1 MLETPP
7 ALTIRRTFK
16 RPPREAI
23 AALDGALTGQVAD
36 ALGGLGA
43 LDAAIKPIAGAPSSM
58 QSFVGPAF
66 PCMNSPADQLGLVG
80 ALAYA
85 EPGDVLVVGTE
96 AYLGTAVIGDLM
108 AGMLLNGGAAGLVTD
123 GAVRDTPGII
133 GVGLPVY
140 CAGVSPNSPQRNGP
154 GTVGLA
160 ISVGGVTVNPG
171 DVVVGD
177 VDGVVVV
184 PQDALDD
191 VINRVN
197 EIKRMET
204 EVEAKVKDGLTYPD
218 SWRAYLEPGAARF
231 VD

>member
-43 LDAAIKPIAGAPSSM
+43 LDAAIKPIVGAPSSM

-108 AGMLLNGGAAGLVTD
+108 AGMLLNRGAAGLVTD

-140 CAGVSPNSPQRNGP
+140 CAGVSPNSPHRNGP
-154 GTVGLA
+154 GTVGLS

-204 EVEAKVKDGLTYPD
+204 EVEAKVRDGLTYPD

>member
-7 ALTIRRTFK
+7 ALTIRRNFQ
-16 RPPREAI
+16 RPPRDAVAKLE
-23 AALDGALTGQVAD
+23 GAMTGQVAD

-43 LDAAIKPIAGAPSSM
+43 LDASIKPIADAPPAM
-58 QSFVGPAF
+58 KSFVGSAL
-66 PCMNSPADQLGLVG
+66 PCMNGPADQLGLVG

-108 AGMLLNGGAAGLVTD
+108 AGMLLNCGAAGLVTD

-160 ISVGGVTVNPG
+160 ISIGGVTVNPG
-171 DVVVGD
+171 DILVGD

-191 VINRVN
+191 VIGHVD
-197 EIKRMET
+197 EIKRMES

>member
-7 ALTIRRTFK
+7 ALTIRRTFR
-16 RPPREAI
+16 RPPRDAI
-23 AALDGALTGQVAD
+23 AALQGAMTGQVVD

-43 LDAAIKPIAGAPSSM
+43 LDASIKPIADAPTAM
-58 QSFVGPAF
+58 KSFAGPAF
-66 PCMNSPADQLGLVG
+66 PCMTSPADQLGLVG

-108 AGMLLNGGAAGLVTD
+108 AGMLLNSGAAGLVTD

-133 GVGLPVY
+133 AVGLPVF

-160 ISVGGVTVNPG
+160 ISIGGVTVNPG

-177 VDGVVVV
+177 VDGVVIV
-184 PQDALDD
+184 PQDALDG
-191 VINRVN
+191 VIAHVD
-197 EIKRMET
+197 EIKRMES
-204 EVEAKVKDGLTYPD
+204 EMEAKVKGGLTYPD

>member
-7 ALTIRRTFK
+7 ALTISRSVT
-16 RPPREAI
+16 RPPQAAI
-23 AALDGALTGQVAD
+23 AALEGVLTGQVAD

-43 LDAAIKPIAGAPSSM
+43 LDAAIKPLADAPQAMKSV
-58 QSFVGPAF
+58 VGPAF

-80 ALAYA
+80 ALGYA

-108 AGMLLNGGAAGLVTD
+108 AGMALNRGIAGLVTD

-133 GVGLPVY
+133 GVGMPIY

-160 ISVGGVTVNPG
+160 ISIGGVTVHPG

-177 VDGVVVV
+177 GDGVVIVPADKLDAVV
-184 PQDALDD
+184 KGVA
-191 VINRVN
+191 
-197 EIKRMET
+197 EIRRHEAEM
-204 EVEAKVKDGLTYPD
+204 EAKVKAGLAFPD
-218 SWRAYLEPGAARF
+218 SWRAYLEPGAAHF

>member
-7 ALTIRRTFK
+7 ALTIRRTFQ
-16 RPPREAI
+16 RPPRDAI
-23 AALDGALTGQVAD
+23 AALEGAMTGQVAD

-43 LDAAIKPIAGAPSSM
+43 LDAAIKPIAGAPPAM
-58 QSFVGPAF
+58 LSFVGPAF

-85 EPGDVLVVGTE
+85 ESGDVLVVGTE

-108 AGMLLNGGAAGLVTD
+108 AGMLLNRGVAGLVTD
-123 GAVRDTPGII
+123 GAVRDTPGIV
-133 GVGLPVY
+133 GVGLPVF

-160 ISVGGVTVNPG
+160 VSIGGVTVNPG

-184 PQDALDD
+184 PRDALDD
-191 VINRVN
+191 VIEHVN
-197 EIKRMET
+197 DIKRMEA

>member
-7 ALTIRRTFK
+7 ALTIRRTFQ
-16 RPPREAI
+16 RPSSNAI
-23 AALDGALTGQVAD
+23 AALKGALTGQVAD

-43 LDAAIKPIAGAPSSM
+43 LDASIKPIAGAPPAM

-85 EPGDVLVVGTE
+85 EPGDVVVVGTE
-96 AYLGTAVIGDLM
+96 AYVGTAVIGDLM
-108 AGMLLNGGAAGLVTD
+108 AGMLLNRGVAGLVTD

-160 ISVGGVTVNPG
+160 ISIGGVTVNPG

-184 PQDALDD
+184 PQEALDG
-191 VINRVN
+191 VIEHVN
-197 EIKRMET
+197 EIRRMET

-218 SWRAYLEPGAARF
+218 SWRTYLEPGAARF

>member
-7 ALTIRRTFK
+7 ALTIRRTFP
-16 RPPREAI
+16 RPPRDAI
-23 AALDGALTGQVAD
+23 AALEGAMTGQVVD

-43 LDAAIKPIAGAPSSM
+43 LDASIKPIADAPPAM
-58 QSFVGPAF
+58 KSFVGPAL
-66 PCMNSPADQLGLVG
+66 PCMTSPADQLGLVG

-96 AYLGTAVIGDLM
+96 GYLGTAVIGDLM

-133 GVGLPVY
+133 AVGLPVF

-160 ISVGGVTVNPG
+160 ISIGGVTVNPG

-191 VINRVN
+191 VIGKVD
-197 EIKRMET
+197 EIKRMES

>member
-1 MLETPP
+1 MLDTPP
-7 ALTIRRTFK
+7 ALTIRRTFQ
-16 RPPREAI
+16 RPTRDAVAKLE
-23 AALDGALTGQVAD
+23 GALTGQVAD

-43 LDAAIKPIAGAPSSM
+43 LDAAIKPIAAAPPTM

-108 AGMLLNGGAAGLVTD
+108 AGMLLNRGVAGLVTD

-160 ISVGGVTVNPG
+160 VSIGGVTVNPG
-171 DVVVGD
+171 DIVVGD

-184 PQDALDD
+184 PQDSLDD
-191 VINRVN
+191 VIGRVE
-197 EIKRMET
+197 EIRRQET
-204 EVEAKVKDGLTYPD
+204 AVEAEVKEGLTYPE

>member
-1 MLETPP
+1 MLDTPP
-7 ALTIRRTFK
+7 ALTIRRTFQ
-16 RPPREAI
+16 RPPHDAI
-23 AALDGALTGQVAD
+23 AKLEGALTGHVAD

-43 LDAAIKPIAGAPSSM
+43 LDAAIKPIAGAPPSM
-58 QSFVGPAF
+58 KSFVGPAF
-66 PCMNSPADQLGLVG
+66 PCMNSPADQLALVG

-108 AGMLLNGGAAGLVTD
+108 AGMLLNSGTAALVTD

-140 CAGVSPNSPQRNGP
+140 CGGVSPNSPQRNGP

-160 ISVGGVTVNPG
+160 ISIGGVTVNPG

-177 VDGVVVV
+177 GDGVVVV
-184 PQDALDD
+184 PQDALDA
-191 VINRVN
+191 VIGGVE
-197 EIKRMET
+197 EIRRQET
-204 EVEAKVKDGLTYPD
+204 EVEAKVKEGLTYPD

>member
-1 MLETPP
+1 M
-7 ALTIRRTFK
+7 
-16 RPPREAI
+16 
-23 AALDGALTGQVAD
+23 
-36 ALGGLGA
+36 
-43 LDAAIKPIAGAPSSM
+43 
-58 QSFVGPAF
+58 
-66 PCMNSPADQLGLVG
+66 
-80 ALAYA
+80 
-85 EPGDVLVVGTE
+85 LVVGTE

-108 AGMLLNGGAAGLVTD
+108 AGMLLNCGVAGLVTD
-123 GAVRDTPGII
+123 GAVRDTPGIV

-154 GTVGLA
+154 GTAGLA
-160 ISVGGVTVNPG
+160 ISIGGVTVNPG

-184 PQDALDD
+184 PQDALDV
-191 VINRVN
+191 VIEHVR
-197 EIKRMET
+197 EIRRMET

>member
-7 ALTIRRTFK
+7 ALTVRRSFQ
-16 RPPREAI
+16 RPPRDAVAQLE
-23 AALDGALTGQVAD
+23 GALTGQVAD

-43 LDAAIKPIAGAPSSM
+43 LDASIKPIEGAPPSM
-58 QSFVGPAF
+58 QSFVGSAF

-108 AGMLLNGGAAGLVTD
+108 AGMLLNRGASGLITD

-133 GVGLPVY
+133 GVGLPVFS
-140 CAGVSPNSPQRNGP
+140 AGVSPNSPQRNGP

-160 ISVGGVTVNPG
+160 ISIGGVTVNPG
-171 DVVVGD
+171 DIVVGD

-191 VINRVN
+191 VINHVN
-197 EIKRMET
+197 EIRRMET
-204 EVEAKVKDGLTYPD
+204 EMEAKVKGGLTYPE

>member
-7 ALTIRRTFK
+7 ALTIRRSFQ
-16 RPPREAI
+16 RPPREAV
-23 AALDGALTGQVAD
+23 AKLQGAMTGQVAD

-43 LDAAIKPIAGAPSSM
+43 LDASIQPIADAPPAM
-58 QSFVGPAF
+58 KGFVGSAL

-108 AGMLLNGGAAGLVTD
+108 AGMLLNCGAAALVTD
-123 GAVRDTPGII
+123 GAVRDTPGIV

-160 ISVGGVTVNPG
+160 ISIGGVTVNPG
-171 DVVVGD
+171 DVLVGD

-184 PQDALDD
+184 PQNALDD
-191 VINRVN
+191 VIGHVDD
-197 EIKRMET
+197 IKRMES

>member
-7 ALTIRRTFK
+7 ALTIRRSFQ
-16 RPPREAI
+16 RPPRDAVAKLE
-23 AALDGALTGQVAD
+23 GAMTGQVAD

-43 LDAAIKPIAGAPSSM
+43 LDASIKPIADAPPAM
-58 QSFVGPAF
+58 KSFVGSAL
-66 PCMNSPADQLGLVG
+66 PCMNGPADQLGLVG

-108 AGMLLNGGAAGLVTD
+108 AGMLLNCGAAGLVTD

-160 ISVGGVTVNPG
+160 ISIGGVTVNPG
-171 DVVVGD
+171 DILVGD

-184 PQDALDD
+184 PQDVLDD
-191 VINRVN
+191 VIGHVD
-197 EIKRMET
+197 EIKRMES

>member
-7 ALTIRRTFK
+7 ALTIRRSFQ
-16 RPPREAI
+16 RPPRDAI
-23 AALDGALTGQVAD
+23 AKLEGAMTGQVAD

-43 LDAAIKPIAGAPSSM
+43 LDASIKPIADAPPAM
-58 QSFVGPAF
+58 KSFVGSAL
-66 PCMNSPADQLGLVG
+66 PCMNGPADQLGLVG

-108 AGMLLNGGAAGLVTD
+108 AGMLLNCGVAGLVTD

-133 GVGLPVY
+133 GVGLPVF

-160 ISVGGVTVNPG
+160 ISIGGVTVNPG
-171 DVVVGD
+171 DILVGD

-191 VINRVN
+191 VINHVD
-197 EIKRMET
+197 EIKRMES

>member
-7 ALTIRRTFK
+7 ALTIRRTFQ
-16 RPPREAI
+16 RPARDAV
-23 AALDGALTGQVAD
+23 AALEGAMTGQVAD

-43 LDAAIKPIAGAPSSM
+43 LDAAIKPIAGAPASM

-66 PCMNSPADQLGLVG
+66 PCMNSPADQLGLVA

-108 AGMLLNGGAAGLVTD
+108 AGMLVNRGAAGLVTD
-123 GAVRDTPGII
+123 GAVRDTPGIV
-133 GVGLPVY
+133 GVGLPVH

-160 ISVGGVTVNPG
+160 ISIGGVTVNPG
-171 DVVVGD
+171 DVLVGD

-191 VINRVN
+191 VINHVN
-197 EIKRMET
+197 EIRRQEA
-204 EVEAKVKDGLTYPD
+204 EVEAKVKGGLTYPD

>member
-7 ALTIRRTFK
+7 ALTIRRSFQ
-16 RPPREAI
+16 RPPRDAVAKLE
-23 AALDGALTGQVAD
+23 GAMTGQVAD

-43 LDAAIKPIAGAPSSM
+43 LDASIKPIADAPPAM
-58 QSFVGPAF
+58 KSFVGSAL
-66 PCMNSPADQLGLVG
+66 PCMNGPADQLGLVG

-108 AGMLLNGGAAGLVTD
+108 AGMLLNCGAAGLVTD

-160 ISVGGVTVNPG
+160 ISIGGVTVNPG
-171 DVVVGD
+171 DVLVGD

-184 PQDALDD
+184 PRDALDD
-191 VINRVN
+191 VIGHVD
-197 EIKRMET
+197 EIRRMEG

>member
-7 ALTIRRTFK
+7 ALTIRRTFP
-16 RPPREAI
+16 RPPREAV
-23 AALDGALTGQVAD
+23 AALEGALTGQVAD

-43 LDAAIKPIAGAPSSM
+43 LDAAIKPIAGAPPSM
-58 QSFVGPAF
+58 QSFVGTAL

-108 AGMLLNGGAAGLVTD
+108 AGMLLNCGVVGLVTD
-123 GAVRDTPGII
+123 GAVRDTPGIV

-154 GTVGLA
+154 GTVGLS
-160 ISVGGVTVNPG
+160 ISIGGVTVNPG
-171 DVVVGD
+171 DIVVGD

-184 PQDALDD
+184 PQDALDG
-191 VINRVN
+191 VIEHVN

-204 EVEAKVKDGLTYPD
+204 EVEAKVKDGLKYPD
-218 SWRAYLEPGAARF
+218 SWRGYLEPGAARF

>member
-1 MLETPP
+1 MLDTPP
-7 ALTIRRTFK
+7 ALTIRRTFQ
-16 RPPREAI
+16 RPPRDAV
-23 AALDGALTGQVAD
+23 AALEGAMTGQVVD

-43 LDAAIKPIAGAPSSM
+43 LDAAIKPIAGAPAAM
-58 QSFVGPAF
+58 QSFVGAAF

-80 ALAYA
+80 ALAYT

-108 AGMLLNGGAAGLVTD
+108 AGMLLNCGAAGLVTD
-123 GAVRDTPGII
+123 GAVRDTPGIV
-133 GVGLPVY
+133 GVGLPVF

-160 ISVGGVTVNPG
+160 ISIGGVTVNPG
-171 DVVVGD
+171 DVIVGD

-184 PQDALDD
+184 PQDALGD
-191 VINRVN
+191 VIDHVQ
-197 EIKRMET
+197 EIRRQEA
-204 EVEAKVKDGLTYPD
+204 EVEAKVKGGLTYPD

>member
-7 ALTIRRTFK
+7 ALTIRRSFQ
-16 RPPREAI
+16 RPPRDAVAKLE
-23 AALDGALTGQVAD
+23 GAMTGQVAD

-43 LDAAIKPIAGAPSSM
+43 LDASIKPIADASPAM
-58 QSFVGPAF
+58 KSFVGSAL
-66 PCMNSPADQLGLVG
+66 PCMNGPADQLGLIG

-108 AGMLLNGGAAGLVTD
+108 AGMLLNCGAAGLVTD

-133 GVGLPVY
+133 GVGLPVF

-160 ISVGGVTVNPG
+160 ISIGGVTVNPG
-171 DVVVGD
+171 DILVGD

-191 VINRVN
+191 VIGHVD
-197 EIKRMET
+197 EIKRMES
-204 EVEAKVKDGLTYPD
+204 EVEARVKDGLTYPD

>member
-7 ALTIRRTFK
+7 ALTIRRSFQ
-16 RPPREAI
+16 RPPR
-23 AALDGALTGQVAD
+23 AAVAKLQGAMTGQVAD

-43 LDAAIKPIAGAPSSM
+43 LDASIKPIADAPPAM
-58 QSFVGPAF
+58 KSFVGSAL

-108 AGMLLNGGAAGLVTD
+108 AGMLLNRGAAALVTD
-123 GAVRDTPGII
+123 GAVRDTPGIV

-160 ISVGGVTVNPG
+160 ISIGGVTVNPG
-171 DVVVGD
+171 DVLVGD

-184 PQDALDD
+184 PQNALDD
-191 VINRVN
+191 VIGHVDD
-197 EIKRMET
+197 IKCMES

>member
-1 MLETPP
+1 MLDTPP
-7 ALTIRRTFK
+7 ALTIRRTFQ
-16 RPPREAI
+16 RPPRDAI
-23 AALDGALTGQVAD
+23 AALEGALTGQVAD

-43 LDAAIKPIAGAPSSM
+43 LDASIKPIAGAPPSM
-58 QSFVGPAF
+58 QSFVGSAF

-85 EPGDVLVVGTE
+85 EPGDVLIVGTE

-108 AGMLLNGGAAGLVTD
+108 AGMLLNRGAAGLVTD

-160 ISVGGVTVNPG
+160 ISIGGVTVSPG
-171 DVVVGD
+171 DIVVGD

-184 PQDALDD
+184 PQDALDV
-191 VINRVN
+191 VISRVD
-197 EIKRMET
+197 EIRRQET
-204 EVEAKVKDGLTYPD
+204 EVEAKVKEGLTYPD

>member
-7 ALTIRRTFK
+7 ALTIRRSFQ
-16 RPPREAI
+16 RPPRDAVAKLE
-23 AALDGALTGQVAD
+23 GAMTGQVAD

-43 LDAAIKPIAGAPSSM
+43 LDASIKPIADAPPAM
-58 QSFVGPAF
+58 KSFVGSAL
-66 PCMNSPADQLGLVG
+66 PCMNGPADQLGLVG

-108 AGMLLNGGAAGLVTD
+108 AGMLLNCGAAGLVTD

-160 ISVGGVTVNPG
+160 ITIGGVTVNPG
-171 DVVVGD
+171 DILVGD

-191 VINRVN
+191 VIGHVD
-197 EIKRMET
+197 EIKRMES
-204 EVEAKVKDGLTYPD
+204 EVEARVKDGLTYPD

>member
-7 ALTIRRTFK
+7 ALTVRRTFQ
-16 RPPREAI
+16 RPPREAV
-23 AALDGALTGQVAD
+23 AALEGALTGQVAD

-43 LDAAIKPIAGAPSSM
+43 LDAAIKPIAGAPPSM
-58 QSFVGPAF
+58 QSFVGTAF
-66 PCMNSPADQLGLVG
+66 PCMNGPADQLGLVG

-85 EPGDVLVVGTE
+85 KPGDVLVVGTE

-108 AGMLLNGGAAGLVTD
+108 AGMLLNCGVAGLVTD

-160 ISVGGVTVNPG
+160 ISIGGATVNPG

-184 PQDALDD
+184 PQDALDG
-191 VINRVN
+191 VIEHVR
-197 EIKRMET
+197 EIRRMET

>member
-1 MLETPP
+1 MLEAPP
-7 ALTIRRTFK
+7 ALTIRRTFA
-16 RPPREAI
+16 RPPRAAI
-23 AALDGALTGQVAD
+23 AALEGAMTGQVAD

-43 LDAAIKPIAGAPSSM
+43 LDAAIKPIADAPPSM
-58 QSFVGPAF
+58 KSVVGPAF

-80 ALAYA
+80 ALGYA

-108 AGMLLNGGAAGLVTD
+108 AGMALNRGIAGLVTD

-140 CAGVSPNSPQRNGP
+140 CAGISPNSPQRNGP
-154 GTVGLA
+154 GTVGLS
-160 ISVGGVTVNPG
+160 ISIGAVTVNPG

-177 VDGVVVV
+177 GDGIVVV
-184 PQDALDD
+184 PADKLDA
-191 VINRVN
+191 VVSGVE
-197 EIKRMET
+197 EIRRQEA
-204 EVEAKVKDGLTYPD
+204 EVEARVKAGLAFPE
-218 SWRAYLEPGAARF
+218 SWRAYLEPGAAHF

>member
-7 ALTIRRTFK
+7 ALTIRRTFQ
-16 RPPREAI
+16 RPSSNAI

-43 LDAAIKPIAGAPSSM
+43 LDASIKPIAGAPPAM
-58 QSFVGPAF
+58 QRFAGPAF

-80 ALAYA
+80 ALAHA
-85 EPGDVLVVGTE
+85 EPGDVVVVGTE
-96 AYLGTAVIGDLM
+96 AYLNTAVIGDLM
-108 AGMLLNGGAAGLVTD
+108 AGMLLNRGVAGLVTD
-123 GAVRDTPGII
+123 GAVRDTSGIV

-154 GTVGLA
+154 GTAGLA
-160 ISVGGVTVNPG
+160 ISIGGVTVNPG
-171 DVVVGD
+171 DVMVGD

-184 PQDALDD
+184 PQDALDG
-191 VINRVN
+191 VIEHVN
-197 EIKRMET
+197 EIRRMET

>member
-1 MLETPP
+1 MLDTPP
-7 ALTIRRTFK
+7 ALTIRRTFQ
-16 RPPREAI
+16 RPPRDAI
-23 AALDGALTGQVAD
+23 AKLKGALTGQVAD

-43 LDAAIKPIAGAPSSM
+43 LDAAIKPIAGAPPSM
-58 QSFVGPAF
+58 QAFAGPAF
-66 PCMNSPADQLGLVG
+66 PCMNSPADQLALVG

-85 EPGDVLVVGTE
+85 EPGDVLVAGTE
-96 AYLGTAVIGDLM
+96 SYLGTAVIGDLM
-108 AGMLLNGGAAGLVTD
+108 AGMLLNSGAAALVTD

-160 ISVGGVTVNPG
+160 ISIGGVTVNPG

-177 VDGVVVV
+177 GDGVVVV
-184 PQDALDD
+184 PQDALDA
-191 VINRVN
+191 VIHGVE
-197 EIKRMET
+197 EIRRQET
-204 EVEAKVKDGLTYPD
+204 EVEAKVKEGLTYPD

>member
-7 ALTIRRTFK
+7 ALTIRRTFQ
-16 RPPREAI
+16 RPSRDAI
-23 AALDGALTGQVAD
+23 AALEGAMTGQVVD

-43 LDAAIKPIAGAPSSM
+43 LDASIKPIADATPAMKG
-58 QSFVGPAF
+58 FVGAAL
-66 PCMNSPADQLGLVG
+66 PCMTSPADQLGLVG

-96 AYLGTAVIGDLM
+96 GYLGTAVIGDLM
-108 AGMLLNGGAAGLVTD
+108 AGMLLNSGAAGLVTD
-123 GAVRDTPGII
+123 GAVRDTPGIV
-133 GVGLPVY
+133 GVGLPVF

-160 ISVGGVTVNPG
+160 ISIGGVTVNPG

-191 VINRVN
+191 VIAHVD

>member
-7 ALTIRRTFK
+7 ALTIRRSFQ
-16 RPPREAI
+16 RPPRDAI
-23 AALDGALTGQVAD
+23 AKLEGAMTGQVAD

-43 LDAAIKPIAGAPSSM
+43 LDASIQPIADAPTAM
-58 QSFVGPAF
+58 KRFVGPAL

-80 ALAYA
+80 ALAHA

-108 AGMLLNGGAAGLVTD
+108 AGMLLNCGAAALVTD
-123 GAVRDTPGII
+123 GAVRDTPGIV

-154 GTVGLA
+154 GTAGLA
-160 ISVGGVTVNPG
+160 ISIGGVTVNPG
-171 DVVVGD
+171 DVLVGD

-191 VINRVN
+191 VIGHVD
-197 EIKRMET
+197 EIKRMES

>member
-7 ALTIRRTFK
+7 ALTIRRTFR
-16 RPPREAI
+16 RPPRDAI
-23 AALDGALTGQVAD
+23 AALEGAMTGQVAD

-43 LDAAIKPIAGAPSSM
+43 LDSSIKPIADAPPAM
-58 QSFVGPAF
+58 KRFVGTAF
-66 PCMNSPADQLGLVG
+66 TCMNSPADQLGLVG

-85 EPGDVLVVGTE
+85 EPGDVLVVATE
-96 AYLGTAVIGDLM
+96 GYLGTAVIGDLM
-108 AGMLLNGGAAGLVTD
+108 AGMLLNRGAAALVTD
-123 GAVRDTPGII
+123 GAVRDTPGIV

-160 ISVGGVTVNPG
+160 VIIGGVTVNPG
-171 DVVVGD
+171 DIVVGD

-191 VINRVN
+191 VIAHVD

-204 EVEAKVKDGLTYPD
+204 EVEAKVKDGLTYPE